1 MKKKQL
7 FLAILLA
14 VILAAVGTVS
24 LIREGAFDRPEE
36 GSVPLAD
43 THLQFSEIC
52 TKNESILADNDG
64 RYRDYVELYNGGE
77 AFDLTGCR
85 FTDGK
90 VQSPPLEGIL
100 ESGEYRLFFLSD
112 DTTGFALGA
121 SGGDTLQLLSASG
134 QVLVQA
140 TTANMTADQVMLAY
154 KNSFTVSEE
163 ASPGFANDAEGLA
176 AFRTGKE
183 AADPKLVLSEILS
196 ENNAVLPDSLG
207 RYSDLIE
214 LTNVSDEPLLLSD
227 YYLSDS
233 LRERFR
239 YRLPAQTLLPG
250 AYLLVWCDSE
260 NTVEEDGTIHAN
272 FALRHGD
279 SVCITHRG
287 GDYTAEP
294 VTFPGED
301 LTMARGADGVF
312 AAAAPSLGFANT
324 EAGALQF
331 TTSRLAPDPALTVS
345 EVLLSSADIPYNGSF
360 CDVIEIHNRSA
371 EAVST
376 AGWYLSDGGDPLRC
390 ALPAGTLQPDER
402 MVLVCGPTTTGFSL
416 SREDTLRLRTPD
428 GLWASVISCGSNETG
443 SILCSG
449 TGTDAVCAD
458 GAPSLGY
465 PNTEEGELA
474 YAAAALSPDLQI
486 SELMSVN
493 KSYLKGAYGTT
504 CDWIELRNASSE
516 AIHLADY
523 ALTNNANDPNR
534 YPLPAETLEPGASRV
549 ILLSET
555 TENLP
560 SGYPV
565 LPCTLS
571 SRGETLYLAK
581 QGAVADYVSIPALAA
596 DVSYGRPVDSAL
608 FSTLAE
614 PTPGR
619 DNSAAAEI
627 SEPVVALTPQG
638 VYPAGTMTVSLSAP
652 GEIYYT
658 TNCTAPDRND
668 TLYTGPITIS
678 ETTVLRVIVYEEG
691 KRPSAVTDL
700 TYLVGEDDSL
710 PVVSLVSEPSGLF
723 DPTYGM
729 YMEGPNAAPE
739 SPHVGANYWMDW
751 EKKASVSLFEK
762 DGTGF
767 SEPCGL
773 KIFGGFSRALYM
785 KSFSVYFRSVY
796 GASSLDYPLFGEEGL
811 DSYECFIL
819 RSSGQDLLGA
829 RMRDVL
835 ATSLISEYTNIAV
848 QKYRPVVVYIN
859 GRFWGVYYIREKI
872 NENYIAGNY
881 NTTPDQVD
889 LTVADGLSS
898 ADYSSLIQYV
908 RSHDLSKQEHYDY
921 VCSQMD
927 VVNYMDYII
936 GEIWIANGDN
946 GNIKFF
952 RIPGMKWTWIMYDTD
967 WGFTGPSID
976 TVSEH
981 LNPWGTGSGDAFST
995 SLINGLFENDGFR
1008 EEFLRRFAWQ
1018 MNTIW
1023 TEENILARVD
1033 ELVALLEHDLVKDYQ
1048 RWNRSYNDWLN
1059 DVEQVR
1065 TFARER
1071 HSKVV
1076 VYIQNYFHLTD
1087 AQMREY
1093 GFPV

>member
-1 MKKKQL
+1 
-7 FLAILLA
+7 
-14 VILAAVGTVS
+14 
-24 LIREGAFDRPEE
+24 
-36 GSVPLAD
+36 
-43 THLQFSEIC
+43 
-52 TKNESILADNDG
+52 
-64 RYRDYVELYNGGE
+64 
-77 AFDLTGCR
+77 
-85 FTDGK
+85 
-90 VQSPPLEGIL
+90 
-100 ESGEYRLFFLSD
+100 
-112 DTTGFALGA
+112 
-121 SGGDTLQLLSASG
+121 
-134 QVLVQA
+134 
-140 TTANMTADQVMLAY
+140 
-154 KNSFTVSEE
+154 
-163 ASPGFANDAEGLA
+163 
-176 AFRTGKE
+176 
-183 AADPKLVLSEILS
+183 
-196 ENNAVLPDSLG
+196 
-207 RYSDLIE
+207 
-214 LTNVSDEPLLLSD
+214 
-227 YYLSDS
+227 
-233 LRERFR
+233 
-239 YRLPAQTLLPG
+239 
-250 AYLLVWCDSE
+250 
-260 NTVEEDGTIHAN
+260 
-272 FALRHGD
+272 
-279 SVCITHRG
+279 
-287 GDYTAEP
+287 
-294 VTFPGED
+294 
-301 LTMARGADGVF
+301 
-312 AAAAPSLGFANT
+312 
-324 EAGALQF
+324 
-331 TTSRLAPDPALTVS
+331 
-345 EVLLSSADIPYNGSF
+345 
-360 CDVIEIHNRSA
+360 
-371 EAVST
+371 
-376 AGWYLSDGGDPLRC
+376 
-390 ALPAGTLQPDER
+390 
-402 MVLVCGPTTTGFSL
+402 
-416 SREDTLRLRTPD
+416 
-428 GLWASVISCGSNETG
+428 
-443 SILCSG
+443 
-449 TGTDAVCAD
+449 
-458 GAPSLGY
+458 
-465 PNTEEGELA
+465 
-474 YAAAALSPDLQI
+474 
-486 SELMSVN
+486 
-493 KSYLKGAYGTT
+493 
-504 CDWIELRNASSE
+504 
-516 AIHLADY
+516 
-523 ALTNNANDPNR
+523 
-534 YPLPAETLEPGASRV
+534 
-549 ILLSET
+549 
-555 TENLP
+555 
-560 SGYPV
+560 
-565 LPCTLS
+565 
-571 SRGETLYLAK
+571 
-581 QGAVADYVSIPALAA
+581 
-596 DVSYGRPVDSAL
+596 
-608 FSTLAE
+608 
-614 PTPGR
+614 
-619 DNSAAAEI
+619 
-627 SEPVVALTPQG
+627 
-638 VYPAGTMTVSLSAP
+638 MTVSLSAP